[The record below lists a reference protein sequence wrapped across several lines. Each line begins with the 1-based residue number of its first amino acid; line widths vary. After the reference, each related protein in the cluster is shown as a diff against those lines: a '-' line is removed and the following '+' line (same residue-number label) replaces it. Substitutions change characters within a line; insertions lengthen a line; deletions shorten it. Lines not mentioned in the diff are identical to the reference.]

1 MRHSLEAA
9 RLGHIGTIQGFK
21 RFDRLTRTVEN
32 ERQPL
37 ANFSAALE
45 HERQISPSIGG
56 RTIFDDQRQPKHN
69 DAAHQQSLF

>member
-45 HERQISPSIGG
+45 HERQIPLT
-56 RTIFDDQRQPKHN
+56 RKAV
-69 DAAHQQSLF
+69 AATARVFPYW